1 MNKKSNRQINKIITE
16 HLFGCYHEIAKLP
29 GEDCHNCVHCRELRG
44 ISPTEEVNRD
54 FCRDD
59 ADIRA
64 AREKIAEKGLQDKY
78 GEQLLIELGLEHL
91 EANWLGDSYKEMFLV
106 SHAEPI
112 QQARAICRVLENL

>member
-1 MNKKSNRQINKIITE
+1 MSELSNRQINKIITE

-64 AREKIAEKGLQDKY
+64 ARERLAEKGLQDKFVRALDV
-78 GEQLLIELGLEHL
+78 EINHKTSVFHLI
-91 EANWLGDSYKEMFLV
+91 N
-106 SHAEPI
+106 AEPI
-112 QQARAICRVLENL
+112 LQARAICRVLESNL